1 MAASILQASYALG
14 LLRLRLRRGDLTHFA
29 FGLPPLRL
37 SFGLLGGLVR
47 RGSGPEP
54 VTARRTVYASN
65 RVPTVRFD
73 LSGLVIGFYP
83 AIRTFRASGE
93 LQSLQIGRFDI
104 FALFGEIEGVQPL
117 IVNFLGQLH
126 TEHPLGNEHGTR
138 PFRQGIALLETFGG
152 IYPSVMFL
160 IAPFVEAAVVELD
173 IALRGV
179 DLDVSIAFV
188 AGTGGI
194 AFQQDLRPE

>member
-1 MAASILQASYALG
+1 M
-14 LLRLRLRRGDLTHFA
+14 
-29 FGLPPLRL
+29 
-37 SFGLLGGLVR
+37 
-47 RGSGPEP
+47 
-54 VTARRTVYASN
+54 
-65 RVPTVRFD
+65 
-73 LSGLVIGFYP
+73 
-83 AIRTFRASGE
+83 
-93 LQSLQIGRFDI
+93 
-104 FALFGEIEGVQPL
+104 

-152 IYPSVMFL
+152 IYPSVMLL

-194 AFQQDLRPE
+194 AFQQDFTSGVEVELFALGEVGILDRGAFIEIRDRHRNEFVCPLSRET